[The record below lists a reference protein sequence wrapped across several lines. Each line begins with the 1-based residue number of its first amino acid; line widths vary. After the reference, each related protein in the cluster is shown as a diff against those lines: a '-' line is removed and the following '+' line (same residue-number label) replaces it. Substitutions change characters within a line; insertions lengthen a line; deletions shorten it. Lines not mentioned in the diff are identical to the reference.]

1 MNRQQY
7 TLPELGWDSF
17 FGEQVGPEDLE
28 TTVPARVTLTHRG
41 HVVAFTGADE
51 HLIPIAD
58 KGLLR
63 LAEQPTVGDWLLL
76 DKDTYLPVRLLE
88 RRSLFKRKAPGTDT
102 KPQPIAANV
111 DTLFI
116 VSSCN
121 QEFNLNRLERYLCLA
136 LDAGVEPVI
145 VLTKSD
151 TAEDPDEYRRQAETL
166 REGVPVRTVNSH
178 DGNSVETLRH
188 WCEPGKTI
196 VFLGSSGVGKT
207 TLLNTINGTTRHKT
221 GAVREKDDKGR
232 HTTTTRS
239 LHIMESGALLVDVP
253 GIRELHLYECEDGIQ
268 LAFNDIAELAGQCR
282 FADCGH
288 RHEPG
293 CAIREALDA
302 GRLDPR
308 RVGNYLKLLE
318 EAAEA
323 AAAIIEQKR
332 KVRDRPR
339 YKGLVAR
346 KRKKRK

>member
-1 MNRQQY
+1 MSEQQY
-7 TLPELGWDSF
+7 SLPQLGWNSF
-17 FGEQVGPEDLE
+17 FEKQVTSGDLE
-28 TTVPARVTLTHRG
+28 AAEPARVTLTHRG
-41 HVVAFTGADE
+41 HVVARTGAEE

-76 DKDTYLPVRLLE
+76 DKTTHLPVRLLE

-102 KPQPIAANV
+102 KAQPIAANV

-145 VLTKSD
+145 VLTKAD
-151 TAEDPDEYRRQAETL
+151 TVGDPDEFRRQAETL
-166 REGVPVRTVNSH
+166 WPGLAVRTVNGH
-178 DGNSVETLRH
+178 DAASVETLRH
-188 WCEPGKTI
+188 WCEPGRT
-196 VFLGSSGVGKT
+196 VVLLGSSGVGKT
-207 TLLNTINGTTRHKT
+207 TLLNTINGTDRYKT

-253 GIRELHLYECEDGIQ
+253 GIRELHLYECEEGIR
-268 LAFNDIAELAGQCR
+268 LAFHDIVERAEQCR

-293 CAIREALDA
+293 CAVTEALES
-302 GRLDPR
+302 GCLDPR
-308 RVGNYLKLLE
+308 RVENFQKLLE

-323 AAAIIEQKR
+323 AEALAEQRR
-332 KVRDRPR
+332 KQRDRPR
-339 YKGLVAR
+339 YKGMVSK